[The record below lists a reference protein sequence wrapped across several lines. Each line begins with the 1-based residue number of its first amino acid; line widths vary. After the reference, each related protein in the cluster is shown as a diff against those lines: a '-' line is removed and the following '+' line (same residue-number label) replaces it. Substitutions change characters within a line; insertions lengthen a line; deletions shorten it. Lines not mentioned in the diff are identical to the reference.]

1 MKYNIKMKLI
11 LAIITG
17 YLIGSIPFSFLIGK
31 FFGKKDIR
39 KVGTKNVGGANVGRE
54 VGFIFG
60 VIATLLDMSKG
71 AFSAFLIQKA
81 GFASPYDLV
90 SAFFAIIGHCYS
102 LFLNFEGGRGMAT
115 SIGAMAF
122 FSFKE
127 TALSFIIFSPL
138 FFFKEVALATLL
150 SFAGLPVLIYLF
162 RKDFALLIFSLA
174 ILLFLILR
182 RLYFLKQD
190 IKEKRPFLKTL
201 LNRFL
206 FDAPE
211 KIKFK

>member
-39 KVGTKNVGGANVGRE
+39 KVGTKNVGGANVVRE

-60 VIATLLDMSKG
+60 AIATLLDMSKG
-71 AFSAFLIQKA
+71 IFSALLIQKA
-81 GFASPYDLV
+81 GFTSPYDLV
-90 SAFFAIIGHCYS
+90 SAFFAIMGHCYS

-138 FFFKEVALATLL
+138 FFLKEVALATLL
-150 SFAGLPVLIYLF
+150 AFAGLPVLIYIF
-162 RKDFALLIFSLA
+162 KKDIALLIFSLA
-174 ILLFLILR
+174 VLLFLIFR
-182 RLYFLKQD
+182 RIYFLKQD
-190 IKEKRPFLKTL
+190 LKEKKPFLKTL

-211 KIKFK
+211 KIKCK

>member
-17 YLIGSIPFSFLIGK
+17 YLIGSIPFSFLIAK

-71 AFSAFLIQKA
+71 ALSAFLIQKA
-81 GFASPYDLV
+81 GLVSPYDLV

-150 SFAGLPVLIYLF
+150 SFAGLPVLIYLI
-162 RKDFALLIFSLA
+162 RKDTALLVFSSA

-211 KIKFK
+211 KIKLK